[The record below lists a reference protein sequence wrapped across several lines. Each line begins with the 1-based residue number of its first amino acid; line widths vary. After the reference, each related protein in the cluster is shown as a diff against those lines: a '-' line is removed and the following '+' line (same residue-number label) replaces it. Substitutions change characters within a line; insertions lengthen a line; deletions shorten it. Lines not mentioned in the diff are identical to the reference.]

1 MSGSQE
7 ENRAEVPEK
16 AQQDGEVRA
25 RWAWAEAAVWT
36 DRMLTALEEGVK
48 GDKWFRLIDKVYA
61 ERNLLAGYRK
71 VAANKGAPGVDHITV
86 EEYGRN
92 LEMNVARASKA

>member
-7 ENRAEVPEK
+7 ENRAKVPEK

-48 GDKWFRLIDKVYA
+48 EQPTDGVRHRLEHLVVIHASTICDHLVTCQGSA
-61 ERNLLAGYRK
+61 PER
-71 VAANKGAPGVDHITV
+71 
-86 EEYGRN
+86 
-92 LEMNVARASKA
+92 

>member
-1 MSGSQE
+1 MQEDGGGMSGSQE
-7 ENRAEVPEK
+7 ENRAKVPEK

-48 GDKWFRLIDKVYA
+48 GDKWFRLIDKVYWIM
-61 ERNLLAGYRK
+61 RYS
-71 VAANKGAPGVDHITV
+71 PGCHNPNTTSR
-86 EEYGRN
+86 EGQGW
-92 LEMNVARASKA
+92 LETEG